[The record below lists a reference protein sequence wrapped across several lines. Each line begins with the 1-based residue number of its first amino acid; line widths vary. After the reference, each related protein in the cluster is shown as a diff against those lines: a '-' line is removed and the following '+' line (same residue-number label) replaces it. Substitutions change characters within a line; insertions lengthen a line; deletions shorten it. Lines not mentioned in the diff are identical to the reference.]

1 MTKQDAVKLLQ
12 DRWKDLS
19 RSYPTVKQFMTENRL
34 QERLSLESLTRV
46 LLRGQAPGLELAIDI
61 GAAMGMTHGQLRYI
75 ALCYGNK
82 LFADMME
89 GDGSPGPEME
99 LAKRISNLSPKRRKL
114 MYDLLQE
121 LEV

>member
-12 DRWKDLS
+12 DRWSDLT

-34 QERLSLESLTRV
+34 QSVLSLESVTRV
-46 LLRGQAPGLELAIDI
+46 LLRGQAPGLELAIQL
-61 GAAMGMTHGQLRYI
+61 GAAMGMTMGQLRHI
-75 ALCYGNK
+75 AVCYGNK
-82 LFADMME
+82 IFSDML
-89 GDGSPGPEME
+89 DGESSPGPEME

-121 LEV
+121 MEV